1 MDVIKEWEEK
11 GFRIGIFPI
20 IHQGRFEWTS
30 GVLIGNSP
38 KMTWFSNKDEGCH
51 YSSFISYE
59 NALNAAV
66 NFCLTYKPK
75 KTINV
80 KEERTSK
87 KEKAKKKER

>member
-1 MDVIKEWEEK
+1 MDDIKNWEEK

-20 IHQGRFEWTS
+20 IHQGRFEWTV
-30 GVLIGNSP
+30 GVLVGNNS
-38 KMTWFSNKDEGCH
+38 KMDWFSEKDEGCH

-59 NALNAAV
+59 NALNAAIKY
-66 NFCLTYKPK
+66 CSTYKPK

-87 KEKAKKKER
+87 KEKTSKKAR